1 MKTGILILAQS
12 SKNQAVAEAVADELK
27 KRGRRNVRIGY
38 HFSSPRSDDVMVD
51 MFESDGVDTFCILP
65 LCMAEGRMTV
75 WKMPNQLG
83 LPDNSGSWRMIGE
96 HDVATRFAC
105 AVGFDERLAD
115 AIVRE
120 LGEPSEGTGVLVLA
134 RGSSLSMASKVANR
148 YASYIR
154 EHGWRTAYSFT
165 DAGEPTVEGSLIGL
179 SDCRRIVSVPLMI
192 GTDREGYAAAVE
204 KIGGSGAEVVE
215 TRPVSSYPEFIDNLD
230 SRIPEDW

>member
-1 MKTGILILAQS
+1 
-12 SKNQAVAEAVADELK
+12 
-27 KRGRRNVRIGY
+27 
-38 HFSSPRSDDVMVD
+38 MVD

-134 RGSSLSMASKVANR
+134 RGSSLSMASKVSDR

>member
-12 SKNQAVAEAVADELK
+12 SKNQAVAEAAADELK

-38 HFSSPRSDDVMVD
+38 HFGSPRSDDVMVD
-51 MFESDGVDTFCILP
+51 MFKSDRVDTFCILP

-134 RGSSLSMASKVANR
+134 RGSSLSMASKVA
-148 YASYIR
+148 
-154 EHGWRTAYSFT
+154 AYSFT